1 MDDAAAQL
9 DAALALAEDC
19 GTPHGRALALLALAD
34 LRQGTDDPATTQA
47 LIDEARALCVP
58 LGAALALAAADA
70 MTAQLAALA
79 ASERGAGG
87 RRRRSPA
94 YPVGLSAREVEVLCL
109 IVAGHTNQRIANA
122 LSLSLK
128 TVTNH
133 VTHILT
139 KTDTANRAAATAFA
153 LRHGLA

>member
-70 MTAQLAALA
+70 MTAQLAARSVVPGA
-79 ASERGAGG
+79 DAGAPPPIPSASPRA
-87 RRRRSPA
+87 RSRCCASSSPA
-94 YPVGLSAREVEVLCL
+94 TPTSASPMR
-109 IVAGHTNQRIANA
+109 
-122 LSLSLK
+122 
-128 TVTNH
+128 
-133 VTHILT
+133 
-139 KTDTANRAAATAFA
+139 
-153 LRHGLA
+153 